1 MKRIILPGVEYVG
14 MLMAEIKPYAGLAAE
29 LTDHTP
35 FMQAVLDDYLH
46 GTALSD
52 PREML
57 RSLRVPTEVAEF
69 LVANIQERI
78 AKQFTG
84 AFSPF
89 RPSNFYVGVVTTSG
103 DFYIDEHTHR
113 EDKLVFDDPSVEKV
127 LEEGG
132 WCSEKERRKAGVV

>member
-1 MKRIILPGVEYVG
+1 MT
-14 MLMAEIKPYAGLAAE
+14 EIKPYAGLAAE

-46 GTALSD
+46 GTALNN

-57 RSLRVPTEVAEF
+57 KALRVPTEVSEF
-69 LVANIQERI
+69 LVTSIQERI
-78 AKQFTG
+78 AKQFTA
-84 AFSPF
+84 AFTPF
-89 RPSNFYVGVVTTSG
+89 RPCNYYVGVVTPSG

-113 EDKLVFDDPSVEKV
+113 TDTQVFKDHSVVEV

-132 WCSEKERRKAGVV
+132 WCSERERRKAGIA